1 MVFPVGCCWRL
12 LGIELGGCWQGDDSN
27 PGITATY
34 KDTSLIFSTSG
45 STGVPKGVMYDG
57 VFLAIHGVIVKMMAV
72 GPTSS
77 AAISLLQHAVKFAC
91 LQAKGLKLL
100 PDSLPEGRSNSQL
113 LWVRARLSMLSQH

>member
-1 MVFPVGCCWRL
+1 MVLPVGCCWRL

-57 VFLAIHGVIVKMMAV
+57 VFLAIHGVIGKMLAV

-77 AAISLLQHAVKFAC
+77 VAISLFLSLSLCYNTQSSLVAC
-91 LQAKGLKLL
+91 RPRG
-100 PDSLPEGRSNSQL
+100 
-113 LWVRARLSMLSQH
+113 